1 LNDSPL
7 HDGDPPLAAGD
18 ADVLDVLVWVYFVKF
33 QECFGAGEGR
43 AAADW
48 PFEDAP
54 KLNNVI

>member
-33 QECFGAGEGR
+33 QERFGAGENR

-54 KLNNVI
+54 KLINAI